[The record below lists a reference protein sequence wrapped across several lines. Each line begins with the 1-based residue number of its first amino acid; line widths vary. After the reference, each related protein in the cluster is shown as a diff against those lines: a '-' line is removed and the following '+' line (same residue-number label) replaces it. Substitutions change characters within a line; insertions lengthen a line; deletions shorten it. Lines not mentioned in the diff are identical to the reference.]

1 MGKVENIKK
10 EKFTGEQ
17 AIELI
22 NTLKLSQGFYGRIAE
37 KLEDTEVRKEF
48 IEEVN
53 SKNFTDSVDFILWLE
68 C

>member
-22 NTLKLSQGFYGRIAE
+22 NTLKLSQGLMY
-37 KLEDTEVRKEF
+37 
-48 IEEVN
+48 
-53 SKNFTDSVDFILWLE
+53 
-68 C
+68 